1 MTILEKFII
10 LKLKS
15 HWSSNCIEM
24 MPFRETFVIFA
35 LKVLLKSMNSGKEDK
50 FVGFGAK
57 VVALR
62 TVVAGIYT

>member
-1 MTILEKFII
+1 
-10 LKLKS
+10 
-15 HWSSNCIEM
+15 M